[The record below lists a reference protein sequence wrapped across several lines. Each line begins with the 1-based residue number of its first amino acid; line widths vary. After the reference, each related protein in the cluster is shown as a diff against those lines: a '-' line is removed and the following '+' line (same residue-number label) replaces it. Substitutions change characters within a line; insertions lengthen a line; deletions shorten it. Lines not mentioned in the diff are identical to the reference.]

1 LLILETPRLIVR
13 QYTMEDAADFF
24 ALNSNSDVM
33 RYIRPVKTRKECDA
47 FLQDNIHFYELNPK
61 FGRWATFERE
71 THKFVGSF
79 AIIPIEEESEN
90 IQIGYA
96 LMPSEW
102 GKGFATELVRHGK
115 QYFFD
120 MHNSDTLY
128 AITEQLN
135 VASQKVLLKC
145 GFAQSGKFVSGMR
158 ELVKFSISRK
168 DV

>member
-1 LLILETPRLIVR
+1 
-13 QYTMEDAADFF
+13 MKDADDFF

-47 FLQDNIHFYELNPK
+47 FLQDNIHFYELHPK

-71 THKFVGSF
+71 TNKFVGSF

-96 LMPSEW
+96 LMPSAW
-102 GKGFATELVRHGK
+102 GKGYATELVQHGK
-115 QYFFD
+115 KYFFD

-145 GFAQSGKFVSGMR
+145 GFEQIGTLISGTR
-158 ELVKFSISRK
+158 ELLKFSISKTKFRESNL
-168 DV
+168 